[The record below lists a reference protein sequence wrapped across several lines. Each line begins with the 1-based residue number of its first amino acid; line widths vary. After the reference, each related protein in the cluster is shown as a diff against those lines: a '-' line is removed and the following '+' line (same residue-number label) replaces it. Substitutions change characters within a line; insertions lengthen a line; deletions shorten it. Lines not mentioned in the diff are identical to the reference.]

1 MKKFL
6 IAASLLFAA
15 LSANAA
21 DEIANYKPEAGRL
34 SVELGF
40 NPFTDKGAYL
50 ENGVL
55 NGKYDFNSKWAV
67 RVGLGWNAT
76 STTDAS
82 DIDGTNNSFSIIP
95 GFVYSF
101 SGTPRFTPYI
111 GGELSCG
118 FGKKEYDDN
127 ETAKSTSFGIHAF
140 TGMNYYFAQHLYVGV
155 EFGIGYDYEKETTY
169 TYVGSVK
176 TSSKTKEGTFAP
188 YAQPAIRLGWT
199 F

>member
-34 SVELGF
+34 TVELGF

-67 RVGLGWNAT
+67 RVGLGWNAST
-76 STTDAS
+76 STDAVGK
-82 DIDGTNNSFSIIP
+82 DGSTNGFSIIP
-95 GFVYSF
+95 GVVYSF
-101 SGTPRFTPYI
+101 SGTSRFTPYI
-111 GGELSCG
+111 GGELSVG
-118 FGKKEYDDN
+118 TSKTEYDDN
-127 ETAKSTSFGIHAF
+127 ETAKTTSFGIHAF
-140 TGMNYYFAQHLYVGV
+140 TGMNYYFAQNLYVGV
-155 EFGIGYDYEKETTY
+155 EFGIGYDHEKNDT
-169 TYVGSVK
+169 GD
-176 TSSKTKEGTFAP
+176 SKSGKFAP
-188 YAQPAIRLGWT
+188 YAQPAVRLGWT